1 MIKKKI
7 SFLVI
12 LFISLFLIML
22 GIYLVNNKPKENIK
36 INVPNI
42 NKSLFSVNVPEGIKT
57 EIAYIQNNNY
67 LAIVFENKTNENI
80 SSGKLKVVIGN
91 KEIEKRLELLP
102 IGKKA
107 IFKIAVPNELKDT
120 INKSKVTITLTEIK
134 SSNNFSFIDVDKIN
148 NTKTNVSVI
157 ENDTNINISGI
168 NKTGEDLDA
177 LIEGLKDGTV
187 TCISTD
193 HAPHSDEEK
202 LKPIDQAP
210 FGIIGNQHAF
220 SLVYTYLV
228 KKNLLDLETVLKCM
242 TVNPSQVIGLDH
254 DMAVGKKAN
263 IAIIDLNEEYTITR
277 DNIYSKAKNTP
288 FLDTKCFGLVK
299 YHILD
304 GKIEKL

>member
-168 NKTGEDLDA
+168 NKTGKDLNA
-177 LIEGLKDGTV
+177 LIGFVVLYNNNNK
-187 TCISTD
+187 
-193 HAPHSDEEK
+193 
-202 LKPIDQAP
+202 
-210 FGIIGNQHAF
+210 IIGA
-220 SLVYTYLV
+220 
-228 KKNLLDLETVLKCM
+228 
-242 TVNPSQVIGLDH
+242 
-254 DMAVGKKAN
+254 
-263 IAIIDLNEEYTITR
+263 
-277 DNIYSKAKNTP
+277 DNIRIENIKNNSKFESNVMIPKMMIPSSDLTP
-288 FLDTKCFGLVK
+288 NKINYGKVNYD
-299 YHILD
+299 
-304 GKIEKL
+304 KIEVYYTFAY

>member
-36 INVPNI
+36 INTPNI
-42 NKSLFSVNVPEGIKT
+42 SKNLFSVNVPEGIKT

-120 INKSKVTITLTEIK
+120 INKSKVTITLNEIK
-134 SSNNFSFIDVDKIN
+134 SSNDFSFIDVDKIN

-168 NKTGEDLDA
+168 NKTGKDLMIGFNPKFLIDA
-177 LIEGLKDGTV
+177 LRVID
-187 TCISTD
+187 
-193 HAPHSDEEK
+193 DEEVDLYLMNAK
-202 LKPIDQAP
+202 AP
-210 FGIIGNQHAF
+210 CFIKDEEETYIYLILPVNF
-220 SLVYTYLV
+220 S
-228 KKNLLDLETVLKCM
+228 
-242 TVNPSQVIGLDH
+242 
-254 DMAVGKKAN
+254 
-263 IAIIDLNEEYTITR
+263 AI
-277 DNIYSKAKNTP
+277 
-288 FLDTKCFGLVK
+288 
-299 YHILD
+299 
-304 GKIEKL
+304 

>member
-36 INVPNI
+36 INTPNI
-42 NKSLFSVNVPEGIKT
+42 SKNLFSVNVPEGIKT

-80 SSGKLKVVIGN
+80 SSGKLKVTIGN
-91 KEIEKRLELLP
+91 NKIEKRLELLP

-107 IFKIAVPNELKDT
+107 IFKIVVPNELKDT

-168 NKTGEDLDA
+168 NKTGKDLNA
-177 LIEGLKDGTV
+177 LIGFVVLYNNNK
-187 TCISTD
+187 
-193 HAPHSDEEK
+193 
-202 LKPIDQAP
+202 
-210 FGIIGNQHAF
+210 IIGADSIRIENI
-220 SLVYTYLV
+220 
-228 KKNLLDLETVLKCM
+228 KNNSKFESNVMIPKMMVPSSDLTPNKINYGK
-242 TVNPSQVIGLDH
+242 VNYD
-254 DMAVGKKAN
+254 
-263 IAIIDLNEEYTITR
+263 
-277 DNIYSKAKNTP
+277 
-288 FLDTKCFGLVK
+288 
-299 YHILD
+299 
-304 GKIEKL
+304 KIEVYYTFAY

>member
-1 MIKKKI
+1 MKNKKVFWI
-7 SFLVI
+7 IV
-12 LFISLFLIML
+12 LFIIILTIGLS
-22 GIYLVNNKPKENIK
+22 IYILKNNKENDDII
-36 INVPNI
+36 INTPNI
-42 NKSLFSVNVPEGIKT
+42 SKKLFSVNVPEGIKT

-168 NKTGEDLDA
+168 NKTGKDLNA
-177 LIEGLKDGTV
+177 LIGFVVLYNNNK
-187 TCISTD
+187 
-193 HAPHSDEEK
+193 
-202 LKPIDQAP
+202 
-210 FGIIGNQHAF
+210 IIGA
-220 SLVYTYLV
+220 
-228 KKNLLDLETVLKCM
+228 
-242 TVNPSQVIGLDH
+242 
-254 DMAVGKKAN
+254 
-263 IAIIDLNEEYTITR
+263 
-277 DNIYSKAKNTP
+277 DNIRIENIKNNSKFESNVMIPKMMIPSSDLTP
-288 FLDTKCFGLVK
+288 NKINYGKVNYD
-299 YHILD
+299 
-304 GKIEKL
+304 KIEVYYTFAY

>member
-36 INVPNI
+36 INTPNI
-42 NKSLFSVNVPEGIKT
+42 SKNLFSVNVPEGIKT

-107 IFKIAVPNELKDT
+107 FFKIVVPDELKNT
-120 INKSKVTITLTEIK
+120 INKSKVTITLNEIK
-134 SSNNFSFIDVDKIN
+134 SSNDFSFIDVDKIN

-168 NKTGEDLDA
+168 NKTGKDLNA
-177 LIEGLKDGTV
+177 LIGFVVLYNNNK
-187 TCISTD
+187 
-193 HAPHSDEEK
+193 
-202 LKPIDQAP
+202 
-210 FGIIGNQHAF
+210 IIGA
-220 SLVYTYLV
+220 
-228 KKNLLDLETVLKCM
+228 
-242 TVNPSQVIGLDH
+242 
-254 DMAVGKKAN
+254 
-263 IAIIDLNEEYTITR
+263 
-277 DNIYSKAKNTP
+277 DNIRIENIKNNSKFESNVMIPKMMIPSSDLTP
-288 FLDTKCFGLVK
+288 NKINYGKVNYD
-299 YHILD
+299 
-304 GKIEKL
+304 KIEVYYTFAY

>member
-1 MIKKKI
+1 MKNKKVFWI
-7 SFLVI
+7 IV
-12 LFISLFLIML
+12 LFIIILTIGLS
-22 GIYLVNNKPKENIK
+22 IYILKNNKENDDIT
-36 INVPNI
+36 INTPNI
-42 NKSLFSVNVPEGIKT
+42 SKNLFSVNVPEGIKT

-168 NKTGEDLDA
+168 NKTGKDLNA
-177 LIEGLKDGTV
+177 LIGFVVLYNNNK
-187 TCISTD
+187 
-193 HAPHSDEEK
+193 
-202 LKPIDQAP
+202 
-210 FGIIGNQHAF
+210 IIGA
-220 SLVYTYLV
+220 
-228 KKNLLDLETVLKCM
+228 
-242 TVNPSQVIGLDH
+242 
-254 DMAVGKKAN
+254 
-263 IAIIDLNEEYTITR
+263 
-277 DNIYSKAKNTP
+277 DNIRIENIKNNSKFESNVMIPKMMIPSSDLTP
-288 FLDTKCFGLVK
+288 NKINYGKVNYD
-299 YHILD
+299 
-304 GKIEKL
+304 KIEVYYTFAY

>member
-36 INVPNI
+36 INTPNI
-42 NKSLFSVNVPEGIKT
+42 SKNLFSVNVPEGIKT

-107 IFKIAVPNELKDT
+107 IFKIVVPNELKDT

-168 NKTGEDLDA
+168 NKTGKDLNA
-177 LIEGLKDGTV
+177 LIGFVVLYNNNK
-187 TCISTD
+187 
-193 HAPHSDEEK
+193 
-202 LKPIDQAP
+202 
-210 FGIIGNQHAF
+210 IIGA
-220 SLVYTYLV
+220 
-228 KKNLLDLETVLKCM
+228 
-242 TVNPSQVIGLDH
+242 
-254 DMAVGKKAN
+254 
-263 IAIIDLNEEYTITR
+263 
-277 DNIYSKAKNTP
+277 DNIRIENIKNNSKFESNVMIPKMMIPSSDLTP
-288 FLDTKCFGLVK
+288 NKINYGKVNYD
-299 YHILD
+299 
-304 GKIEKL
+304 KIEVYYTFAY

>member
-168 NKTGEDLDA
+168 NKTGKDLNA
-177 LIEGLKDGTV
+177 LIGFVVLYNNNK
-187 TCISTD
+187 
-193 HAPHSDEEK
+193 
-202 LKPIDQAP
+202 
-210 FGIIGNQHAF
+210 IIGADNIRIENIKNNSKF
-220 SLVYTYLV
+220 NIDVKLPSTLVI
-228 KKNLLDLETVLKCM
+228 ND
-242 TVNPSQVIGLDH
+242 
-254 DMAVGKKAN
+254 
-263 IAIIDLNEEYTITR
+263 NEESLLEY
-277 DNIYSKAKNTP
+277 D
-288 FLDTKCFGLVK
+288 
-299 YHILD
+299 
-304 GKIEKL
+304 KIEIYYTFAY

>member
-1 MIKKKI
+1 MKNKKVFWI
-7 SFLVI
+7 IVLLIII
-12 LFISLFLIML
+12 LTIGLS
-22 GIYLVNNKPKENIK
+22 IYILKNNKENDDIT
-36 INVPNI
+36 INAPNI
-42 NKSLFSVNVPEGIKT
+42 SKNLFSVNVPEGIKT

-168 NKTGEDLDA
+168 NKTGKDLNA
-177 LIEGLKDGTV
+177 LIGFVVLYNNNK
-187 TCISTD
+187 
-193 HAPHSDEEK
+193 
-202 LKPIDQAP
+202 
-210 FGIIGNQHAF
+210 IIGA
-220 SLVYTYLV
+220 
-228 KKNLLDLETVLKCM
+228 
-242 TVNPSQVIGLDH
+242 
-254 DMAVGKKAN
+254 
-263 IAIIDLNEEYTITR
+263 
-277 DNIYSKAKNTP
+277 DNIRIENIKNNSKFESNVMIPKMMIPSSDLTP
-288 FLDTKCFGLVK
+288 NKINYGKVNYD
-299 YHILD
+299 
-304 GKIEKL
+304 KIEVYYTFAY

>member
-36 INVPNI
+36 INTPNI
-42 NKSLFSVNVPEGIKT
+42 SKNLFSVNVPEGIKT
-57 EIAYIQNNNY
+57 EIAYIQNNVY
-67 LAIVFENKTNENI
+67 LVVILENKTNENI
-80 SSGKLKVVIGN
+80 SSGKLKVTIGN
-91 KEIEKRLELLP
+91 NKIEKRLELLP

-168 NKTGEDLDA
+168 NKTGKDLNA
-177 LIEGLKDGTV
+177 LIGFVVLYNNNK
-187 TCISTD
+187 
-193 HAPHSDEEK
+193 
-202 LKPIDQAP
+202 
-210 FGIIGNQHAF
+210 IIGA
-220 SLVYTYLV
+220 
-228 KKNLLDLETVLKCM
+228 
-242 TVNPSQVIGLDH
+242 
-254 DMAVGKKAN
+254 
-263 IAIIDLNEEYTITR
+263 
-277 DNIYSKAKNTP
+277 DNIRIENIKNNSNFESNVMMPKMMIPSSDLTP
-288 FLDTKCFGLVK
+288 NKINYGKVNYD
-299 YHILD
+299 
-304 GKIEKL
+304 KIEVYYTFAY

>member
-36 INVPNI
+36 INTPNI
-42 NKSLFSVNVPEGIKT
+42 SKNLFSVNVPEGIKT
-57 EIAYIQNNNY
+57 EIAYIQNNVY
-67 LAIVFENKTNENI
+67 LVVILENKTNENI
-80 SSGKLKVVIGN
+80 SSGKLKVTIGN
-91 KEIEKRLELLP
+91 NKIEKRLELLP

-168 NKTGEDLDA
+168 NKTGKDLNA
-177 LIEGLKDGTV
+177 LIGFVVLYNNNK
-187 TCISTD
+187 
-193 HAPHSDEEK
+193 
-202 LKPIDQAP
+202 
-210 FGIIGNQHAF
+210 IIGA
-220 SLVYTYLV
+220 
-228 KKNLLDLETVLKCM
+228 
-242 TVNPSQVIGLDH
+242 
-254 DMAVGKKAN
+254 
-263 IAIIDLNEEYTITR
+263 
-277 DNIYSKAKNTP
+277 DNIRIENIKNNSKFESNVMIPKMMIPSSDLTP
-288 FLDTKCFGLVK
+288 NKINYGKVNYD
-299 YHILD
+299 
-304 GKIEKL
+304 KIEVYYTFAY

>member
-42 NKSLFSVNVPEGIKT
+42 NKSLFSANVPEGIKT
-57 EIAYIQNNNY
+57 EIAYVQNNNY

-91 KEIEKRLELLP
+91 KEIEKRLELLS

-168 NKTGEDLDA
+168 NKTGKDLNA
-177 LIEGLKDGTV
+177 LIGFVVLYNNNK
-187 TCISTD
+187 
-193 HAPHSDEEK
+193 
-202 LKPIDQAP
+202 
-210 FGIIGNQHAF
+210 IIGA
-220 SLVYTYLV
+220 
-228 KKNLLDLETVLKCM
+228 
-242 TVNPSQVIGLDH
+242 
-254 DMAVGKKAN
+254 
-263 IAIIDLNEEYTITR
+263 
-277 DNIYSKAKNTP
+277 DNIRIENIKNNSKFESNVMIPKMMIPSSDLTP
-288 FLDTKCFGLVK
+288 NKINYGKVNYD
-299 YHILD
+299 
-304 GKIEKL
+304 KIEVYYTFAY

>member
-36 INVPNI
+36 INTPNI
-42 NKSLFSVNVPEGIKT
+42 SKNLFSVNVPEGIKT

-157 ENDTNINISGI
+157 ENNTNIKINGI
-168 NKTGEDLDA
+168 NKTGEDLNA
-177 LIEGLKDGTV
+177 LIGFVVLYNNNKIVGADSIRIENIKNNSQFEKNIT
-187 TCISTD
+187 IPKIMIPS
-193 HAPHSDEEK
+193 SDLTPDKINYGKVNYEK
-202 LKPIDQAP
+202 IE
-210 FGIIGNQHAF
+210 
-220 SLVYTYLV
+220 VYYTY
-228 KKNLLDLETVLKCM
+228 
-242 TVNPSQVIGLDH
+242 
-254 DMAVGKKAN
+254 A
-263 IAIIDLNEEYTITR
+263 Y
-277 DNIYSKAKNTP
+277 
-288 FLDTKCFGLVK
+288 
-299 YHILD
+299 
-304 GKIEKL
+304 

>member
-36 INVPNI
+36 INTPNI
-42 NKSLFSVNVPEGIKT
+42 SKNLFSVNVPEGIKT

-107 IFKIAVPNELKDT
+107 FFKIVVPDELKNT
-120 INKSKVTITLTEIK
+120 INKSKVTITLNEIK

-168 NKTGEDLDA
+168 NKTGKDLNA
-177 LIEGLKDGTV
+177 LIGFVVLYNNNK
-187 TCISTD
+187 
-193 HAPHSDEEK
+193 
-202 LKPIDQAP
+202 
-210 FGIIGNQHAF
+210 IIGA
-220 SLVYTYLV
+220 
-228 KKNLLDLETVLKCM
+228 
-242 TVNPSQVIGLDH
+242 
-254 DMAVGKKAN
+254 
-263 IAIIDLNEEYTITR
+263 
-277 DNIYSKAKNTP
+277 DNIRIENIKNNSKFESNVMIPKMMIPSSDLTP
-288 FLDTKCFGLVK
+288 NKINYGKVNYD
-299 YHILD
+299 
-304 GKIEKL
+304 KIEVYYTFAY

>member
-7 SFLVI
+7 SFLV

-107 IFKIAVPNELKDT
+107 FFKIVVPDELKNT
-120 INKSKVTITLTEIK
+120 INKSKVTITLNEIK
-134 SSNNFSFIDVDKIN
+134 SSNDFSFIDVDKIN

-168 NKTGEDLDA
+168 NKTGKDLNA
-177 LIEGLKDGTV
+177 LIGFVVLYNNNK
-187 TCISTD
+187 
-193 HAPHSDEEK
+193 
-202 LKPIDQAP
+202 
-210 FGIIGNQHAF
+210 IIGA
-220 SLVYTYLV
+220 
-228 KKNLLDLETVLKCM
+228 
-242 TVNPSQVIGLDH
+242 
-254 DMAVGKKAN
+254 
-263 IAIIDLNEEYTITR
+263 
-277 DNIYSKAKNTP
+277 DNIRIENIKNNSKFESNVMIPKMMIPSSDLTP
-288 FLDTKCFGLVK
+288 NKINYGKVNYD
-299 YHILD
+299 
-304 GKIEKL
+304 KIEVYYTFAY

>member
-36 INVPNI
+36 INTPNI
-42 NKSLFSVNVPEGIKT
+42 SKNLFSVNVPEGIKT

-168 NKTGEDLDA
+168 NKTGKDLNA
-177 LIEGLKDGTV
+177 LIGFVVLYNNNNK
-187 TCISTD
+187 
-193 HAPHSDEEK
+193 
-202 LKPIDQAP
+202 
-210 FGIIGNQHAF
+210 IIGA
-220 SLVYTYLV
+220 
-228 KKNLLDLETVLKCM
+228 
-242 TVNPSQVIGLDH
+242 
-254 DMAVGKKAN
+254 
-263 IAIIDLNEEYTITR
+263 
-277 DNIYSKAKNTP
+277 DNIRIENIKNNSKFESNVMIPKMMIPSSDLTP
-288 FLDTKCFGLVK
+288 NKINYGKVNYD
-299 YHILD
+299 
-304 GKIEKL
+304 KIEVYYTFAY